1 MKKLLLVL
9 VLLAAGAAVAQD
21 IQRQIEYPITVASQT
36 TLSVSTTSQA
46 ITALAGRRFIQVINL
61 STGTVWINLA
71 TTTFTVGTG
80 IPVYSQMDWCEILAA
95 TAPVG
100 IACSIASTVTVIQ
113 GY

>member
-1 MKKLLLVL
+1 MQVILVAL
-9 VLLAAGAAVAQD
+9 ILIGTVLCAQD
-21 IQRQIEYPITVASQT
+21 IYRAIEYPLSVASMS
-36 TLSVSTTSQA
+36 TLAVNSTSQA
-46 ITALAGRRFIQVINL
+46 ITPLPGRRFIQVINL

-80 IPVYSQMDWCEILAA
+80 IPVYALQDWCDILAA

-100 IACSIASTVTVIQ
+100 IACSVASNVTVLQ